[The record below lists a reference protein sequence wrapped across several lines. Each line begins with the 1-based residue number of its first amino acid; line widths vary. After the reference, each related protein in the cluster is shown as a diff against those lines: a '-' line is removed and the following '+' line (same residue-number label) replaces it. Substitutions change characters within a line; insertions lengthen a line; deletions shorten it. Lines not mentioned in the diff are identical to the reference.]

1 MKFRQLILPKRKRK
15 IYKKASMT
23 DTFEHKD
30 TQQSNERKC
39 IATGKIRNRDEM
51 YRFIIGPDGQL
62 LPDLAEKLPGR
73 GLWVS
78 ANQLSL
84 KLAVEE
90 NLFEKSAKKT
100 LKVKDN
106 LISEIECLK

>member
-1 MKFRQLILPKRKRK
+1 
-15 IYKKASMT
+15 MT
-23 DTFEHKD
+23 NAFEHKD
-30 TQQSNERKC
+30 TLQSNERKC
-39 IATGKIRNRDEM
+39 IATGKIRDRDEM

-84 KLAVEE
+84 KLAIEE
-90 NLFEKSAKKT
+90 NLFEKSAKKNF
-100 LKVKDN
+100 K
-106 LISEIECLK
+106 SER